1 MVNYAV
7 GDSPREL
14 SGTDYRRYSRHLNL
28 PGFTLETQQKL
39 RQARVVVV
47 GAGGLGAPIL
57 QYLAAA
63 GVGHITVADPDR
75 VDISNLQRQVIHP
88 ESAVGTL
95 KTSSAAA
102 AVQIGRAHV

>member
-47 GAGGLGAPIL
+47 GAGVLERLSCNI
-57 QYLAAA
+57 
-63 GVGHITVADPDR
+63 
-75 VDISNLQRQVIHP
+75 
-88 ESAVGTL
+88 
-95 KTSSAAA
+95 
-102 AVQIGRAHV
+102 